1 MPFIGYELVARPHR
15 HVDSTAIRVAFL
27 MGVIGLLNRDVTSV
41 DVVAKTFQSRGIIE
55 NSTLNEIGFLDPPI
69 ADFHWQLHAL
79 KLSRMGASEKQNCA
93 LNLLQRPEMRGEFGR
108 LDLDQV
114 GINVFHDALADRRR
128 KKIDKAEVKQ
138 DAK

>member
-1 MPFIGYELVARPHR
+1 
-15 HVDSTAIRVAFL
+15 
-27 MGVIGLLNRDVTSV
+27 MGMVGLLNRDITSV
-41 DVVAKTFQSRGIIE
+41 HVVAESFQPRRIIE

-79 KLSRMGASEKQNCA
+79 KLSRIRASEKQNCA

-108 LDLDQV
+108 LDLHQV

-128 KKIDKAEVKQ
+128 KKIDNRVVDFRRRSEGPGFLSVA
-138 DAK
+138 